1 MEEMMKTK
9 AERIADILE
18 SVRDMVDPDDLTL
31 LLDNLY
37 NAGYNRGY
45 EAAEERYEVD
55 NRD

>member
-1 MEEMMKTK
+1 MKTK